1 MYLLSCFNAGSWN
14 CLDSKDLPIISLSSM
29 AADDL
34 AMQGATAS
42 AAMISAKYSQNI

>member
-1 MYLLSCFNAGSWN
+1 
-14 CLDSKDLPIISLSSM
+14 M

-42 AAMISAKYSQNI
+42 AAMVLTWAVIQYKDAILTA